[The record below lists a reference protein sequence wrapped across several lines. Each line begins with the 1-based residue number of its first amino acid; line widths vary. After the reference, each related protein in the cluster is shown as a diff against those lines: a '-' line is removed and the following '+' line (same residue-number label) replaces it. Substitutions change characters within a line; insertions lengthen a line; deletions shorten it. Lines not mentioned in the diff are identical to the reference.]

1 MQKTT
6 VMILLLACATLLL
19 LIPIPSFISLNSR
32 IDSVNHAFYLADAQ
46 NKANATGVGN
56 AASNSVSNGTKATDT
71 ISNAT
76 SNTGRGT
83 GAGASTIATEGD
95 IKSPPPPKPQLHPQ
109 IIKIKHKAPVS
120 ITSLDLRRNFST
132 SRPSIAIV
140 VPVFTAAAYND
151 AFYTFYKHFQ
161 FAKVGQNIT
170 NNLYLLSA
178 KITSPKS
185 RVISA
190 VAASSISLPYL
201 VKHLEL
207 AVPRINLSVITDAD
221 VDSGSIFTNN
231 LNTTNR
237 FNILILGHQEYVTQ
251 QEYNNFRTFVANGGT
266 MLLLDGNVFYAQVGY
281 DRPTQT
287 ITLIKGHGWAYNGRS
302 AWKSVG
308 ERWLNETS
316 QWVGSNSL
324 CSTACVIKFANNP
337 FEYTHREE
345 QYLTNSND
353 TILLNYNES
362 LSTLNPNTPRN
373 VTFAHVF
380 TIGAY
385 ELKYKNGLVI
395 GTGLYADQIINNR
408 SLLVFLDHLL
418 FG

>member
-1 MQKTT
+1 
-6 VMILLLACATLLL
+6 MILLLAYVTLLL
-19 LIPIPSFISLNSR
+19 PILIPSFISLNGR
-32 IDSVNHAFYLADAQ
+32 IGGVNHTFYVAYAQ
-46 NKANATGVGN
+46 NKANATGAGN
-56 AASNSVSNGTKATDT
+56 AASNSVASKATGT

-76 SNTGRGT
+76 SNTGTGT
-83 GAGASTIATEGD
+83 GTGSSTIPTEGE
-95 IKSPPPPKPQLHPQ
+95 IKSPSPPKPQLHPQ
-109 IIKIKHKAPVS
+109 IIKIKHKTPVS
-120 ITSLDLRRNFST
+120 IISLDLRHNFS
-132 SRPSIAIV
+132 SRHSIAIV

-170 NNLYLLSA
+170 KNLYLLSS
-178 KITSPKS
+178 KIISPKS

-190 VAASSISLPYL
+190 VAASSNSLAYL

-207 AVPRINLSVITDAD
+207 AVPRVNLSVITDVD
-221 VDSGSIFTNN
+221 VDRGSIFTNN

-237 FNILILGHQEYVTQ
+237 YNILILGHQEYVTQ
-251 QEYNNFRTFVANGGT
+251 QEYNNLRTFVANGGT

-281 DRPTQT
+281 DKPTQT

-302 AWKSVG
+302 AWKSAD

-353 TILLNYNES
+353 SILLNYNES

-373 VTFAHVF
+373 VTFAHIF

-385 ELKYKNGLVI
+385 ELKYKKGLVI

-408 SLLVFLDHLL
+408 SFLVFLDHLL

>member
-1 MQKTT
+1 MQKAT
-6 VMILLLACATLLL
+6 VIILSLVPMILLLPILPIFLLK
-19 LIPIPSFISLNSR
+19 SG
-32 IDSVNHAFYLADAQ
+32 IDSLNHAFYMVYAQ
-46 NKANATGVGN
+46 NKANATGAGN
-56 AASNSVSNGTKATDT
+56 AAPNSISNSTETKGT
-71 ISNAT
+71 ISNDT
-76 SNTGRGT
+76 SNTGTGT
-83 GAGASTIATEGD
+83 GAGSSKIATEGD
-95 IKSPPPPKPQLHPQ
+95 IRSPPPPPQPQLHSQ
-109 IIKIKHKAPVS
+109 IIKIKHKTPVS
-120 ITSLDLRRNFST
+120 VLSLTIHHNFHAN
-132 SRPSIAIV
+132 RPSIAIV
-140 VPVFTAAAYND
+140 VPVFTSAAYND

-161 FAKVGQNIT
+161 SVKVGQNIT
-170 NNLYLLSA
+170 KNLYLLSA

-185 RVISA
+185 KVISA

-207 AVPRINLSVITDAD
+207 VVPRVNLSVITDGG

-237 FNILILGHQEYVTQ
+237 YDILVLGHQEYVTQ

-302 AWKSVG
+302 AWKSVN

-362 LSTLNPNTPRN
+362 LSTLNPNTQRN
-373 VTFAHVF
+373 VTFAHIY

-385 ELKYKNGLVI
+385 ELKFKKGLVI

-408 SLLVFLDHLL
+408 QFLVFLDHLL